1 MTLSAK
7 SKLLIWIAILSLIP
21 IGLLLVTEK
30 MPDPSGTAPAPEP
43 PPPVALAP
51 HSAPQKTYS
60 IANASYLGAES
71 CRECHAKRVNE
82 FAGTAHFRAARLPG
96 AKDVMGEYEPGK
108 NIYQSRDPNLRYEM
122 TTDGTNYFQ
131 TRIKK
136 TPEGERR
143 ERKQAAMIYG
153 TGLLDEIHLFWEGNR
168 IHEMPIAYAA
178 PLKRWINAPGYV
190 DGHADFSH
198 GANTCI
204 HCHNTHIEPVS
215 GTPDQ
220 FHREGM
226 IASISCE
233 KCHGPGSEHVA
244 FHQASPDET
253 TGNYIANPG
262 SMTRRQR
269 NDLCSECHSDLGA
282 PRQPLFSYRPGDPLE
297 DFYVVP
303 EKRKSQENEHTAN
316 HIRYLEQS
324 TCFQKSDSLSCVTC
338 HDPHVPE
345 GIKNSL
351 SAERSCLGCHQSG
364 DCRERPKL
372 PTAVRDQCIDC
383 HMPVRPDLHT
393 AFHGPDKLHVPG
405 RDRREHRIATHPL
418 ATEKILARHYASLGD
433 PASKEKVHQLS
444 GKLTREFVARAEKL
458 TAERQLATAMAAYRE
473 AREFAVDP
481 APISETL
488 DTLAAER
495 ERFLI
500 AFDDGV
506 RALGRGAP
514 EDAIDKLRIV
524 LEIDPKF
531 SLGLHRLGEAYQA
544 LGNHEEAIHNFK
556 AALASNPDLPE
567 TYTQM
572 GLSLHMMSDLDG
584 AIENYERAI
593 ELNPRSSEAHNNLG
607 IAHRAKG
614 DPLRAR
620 KHYRRAIEYHSGNAS
635 AHNNL
640 GGLLQ
645 REGDLPGAIASYR
658 KAVEIRSNYTEAH
671 FNLAG
676 ALRQSG
682 DFPGAIQSYRAA
694 VDVGNHPGARNNLA
708 MLLTMTGR
716 RAEAI
721 PHFEAVLAIQPES
734 IPHLVFLARILA
746 APGGETTRDPGRA
759 LQLARKAVEIT
770 RRQDPNP
777 LDTLALAQAASGDF
791 ATAVTTAEEAAAVAM
806 RVGAAELAP
815 LIQRNAEAFRD
826 KTLPPANSLFPQ
838 AQVR

>member
-1 MTLSAK
+1 MDSRAK
-7 SKLLIWIAILSLIP
+7 RLTQIWIAILSLIP
-21 IGLLLVTEK
+21 VLIILFATKDG
-30 MPDPSGTAPAPEP
+30 APAEKGPTTAVPSP
-43 PPPVALAP
+43 PAPPAP
-51 HSAPQKTYS
+51 SLPLKSYS
-60 IANASYLGAES
+60 LANATYLGAES

-96 AKDVMGEYEPGK
+96 TKEVMGDYDPGK
-108 NIYQSRDPNLRYEM
+108 NIYQTRDSNLRYEM

-131 TRIKK
+131 TRIEK
-136 TPEGERR
+136 TPEGEKR

-153 TGLLDEIHLFWEGNR
+153 TGALDEIYLFWEGDK

-178 PLKRWINAPGYV
+178 PLNRWINAPGYV

-204 HCHNTHIEPVS
+204 HCHNTHIEPVA

-244 FHQASPDET
+244 YHQDSPGET
-253 TGNYIANPG
+253 TGKYIANPE
-262 SMTRRQR
+262 SMTRQQR

-282 PRQPLFSYRPGDPLE
+282 PRQPLFSYRPGEPLG

-303 EKRKSQENEHTAN
+303 EMKKSQENEHTAN

-324 TCFQKSDSLSCVTC
+324 QCFQKSDSLSCVTC
-338 HDPHVPE
+338 HDPHVSE
-345 GIKNSL
+345 GLKNSL
-351 SAERSCLGCHQSG
+351 SVERSCLGCHQAE
-364 DCRERPKL
+364 DCGERPKL
-372 PTAVRDQCIDC
+372 PVAVRDQCMDC

-393 AFHGPDKLHVPG
+393 AFHGPDKLHIPG
-405 RDRREHRIATHPL
+405 RNRREHRIAVHPL
-418 ATEKILARHYASLGD
+418 ATEKLLARHYLSQND
-433 PASKEKVHQLS
+433 EASKEKAEQLS
-444 GKLTREFVARAEKL
+444 GKLTKEFVARAEKL

-473 AREFAVDP
+473 ARDFAADP
-481 APISETL
+481 APISAAL
-488 DTLAAER
+488 DKLAAER

-500 AFDDGV
+500 TFNDGV
-506 RALGRGAP
+506 RALGARDP
-514 EDAIDKLRIV
+514 EGAIDKLRIA

-531 SLGLHRLGEAYQA
+531 SVGLHRLGEAYQA
-544 LGNHEEAIHNFK
+544 LGNHEEAIHRFQ

-572 GLSLHMMSDLDG
+572 GLSHHMMNDIDA
-584 AIENYERAI
+584 AIENYERALK
-593 ELNPRSSEAHNNLG
+593 LNPRSSETHNNLG
-607 IAHRAKG
+607 IAHRARR
-614 DPLRAR
+614 DPERAR
-620 KHYRRAIEYHSGNAS
+620 QHYLRAIEYNSGNAS

-658 KAVEIRSNYTEAH
+658 RAVEIRSNYTEAH

-682 DFPGAIQSYRAA
+682 DYPGAIASYQAA
-694 VDVGNHPGARNNLA
+694 VDDGNHPGARNNLA

-716 RAEAI
+716 RAKAI
-721 PHFEAVLAIQPES
+721 PHFEALLALQSES
-734 IPHLVFLARILA
+734 VPHLVFLAKILA
-746 APGGETTRDPGRA
+746 APGDDTTRDPVRA
-759 LQLARKAVEIT
+759 LQLAQKAVEIT
-770 RRQDPNP
+770 RRQEPNA
-777 LDTLALAQAASGDF
+777 LDTLAFAQAASGDF
-791 ATAVTTAEEAAAVAM
+791 DTALKTAEEAATIAA
-806 RVGAAELAP
+806 RVGAAELAAA
-815 LIQRNAEAFRD
+815 IRGNIERYRD
-826 KTLPPANSLFPQ
+826 QTLPPADSLFPKLEG
-838 AQVR
+838 R